1 VFARAAIGYGG
12 RYGWQRAGN
21 DHRVVPLLEEALTA
35 LGPGASTL
43 RARLLARL
51 AGALRDQ
58 PSLEP
63 RSSLSREAVAIA
75 RQLGDQET
83 LAYALT
89 SLFMATWGPDI
100 EELVAISDEV
110 SRLAQECGAT
120 DAALD
125 ALTVEGVL
133 AWTTLGQVDAAT
145 VDDEFEALAARLKQ
159 PVYEWQGAMVTA
171 ASALFRGDLTEA
183 EQLAAKALESGH
195 ATSYDAGCSYR
206 LAMFLLRRE
215 QGRLPE
221 IEHLTRKAVD
231 EYPGY
236 RSFPCFVALL
246 ECELGREAE
255 ARRAFEELARAEF
268 SALPRDSEWLFYLSI
283 LTDVAAHLHDRERA
297 AVLYRLL
304 RPYGRLNAMAS
315 GEVAIGSVARYLGIL
330 ATTTGR
336 WDAAAEHF
344 EEAIT
349 LNERMG
355 ARPWLA
361 HAQDDYAHMLLQRAQ
376 PGDRQRAFDLFDEA
390 ASSYRKLGMERWIKR
405 PMTAG

>member
-1 VFARAAIGYGG
+1 
-12 RYGWQRAGN
+12 
-21 DHRVVPLLEEALTA
+21 
-35 LGPGASTL
+35 
-43 RARLLARL
+43 
-51 AGALRDQ
+51 
-58 PSLEP
+58 
-63 RSSLSREAVAIA
+63 
-75 RQLGDQET
+75 
-83 LAYALT
+83 
-89 SLFMATWGPDI
+89 
-100 EELVAISDEV
+100 
-110 SRLAQECGAT
+110 
-120 DAALD
+120 
-125 ALTVEGVL
+125 
-133 AWTTLGQVDAAT
+133 
-145 VDDEFEALAARLKQ
+145 
-159 PVYEWQGAMVTA
+159 
-171 ASALFRGDLTEA
+171 
-183 EQLAAKALESGH
+183 LESGH

-221 IEHLTRKAVD
+221 IERLTRKAVD

-304 RPYGRLNAMAS
+304 RPYGRLNAMAP

-361 HAQDDYAHMLLQRAQ
+361 HAQ
-376 PGDRQRAFDLFDEA
+376 
-390 ASSYRKLGMERWIKR
+390 KR
-405 PMTAG
+405 PMTAS